1 MLKIKTEKQTEKTK
15 QNKTKQTNKQNKTKK
30 YTQTKKTYLC
40 AIKHAPRIL
49 VFLVSVLELKYFIC
63 FLQFIPYSLLL
74 QELDIKNLRELE
86 VMCLV

>member
-1 MLKIKTEKQTEKTK
+1 MCRETCPKNTCILGFISGTKIF
-15 QNKTKQTNKQNKTKK
+15 
-30 YTQTKKTYLC
+30 
-40 AIKHAPRIL
+40 A
-49 VFLVSVLELKYFIC
+49 FF

>member
-15 QNKTKQTNKQNKTKK
+15 QNKTKQTNKQNKTTHTDKK
-30 YTQTKKTYLC
+30 KILMCHKTCPKNTCIFGFSSGTKIFYL
-40 AIKHAPRIL
+40 
-49 VFLVSVLELKYFIC
+49 